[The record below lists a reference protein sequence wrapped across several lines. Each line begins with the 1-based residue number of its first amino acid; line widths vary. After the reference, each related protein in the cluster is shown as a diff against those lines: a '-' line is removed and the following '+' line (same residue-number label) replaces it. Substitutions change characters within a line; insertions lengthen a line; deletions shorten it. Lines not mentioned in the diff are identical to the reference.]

1 MIFDRLGL
9 TIYVALVFSRKD
21 NTLNTQKKKSDRVR
35 NRRDLAFFPEGCV
48 WLKEKIFIR
57 DLAFQAAQLGNF

>member
-21 NTLNTQKKKSDRVR
+21 NTLKKSDRVR
-35 NRRDLAFFPEGCV
+35 NRRDLVFFPEGCV
-48 WLKEKIFIR
+48 WLIEKLFIR
-57 DLAFQAAQLGNF
+57 DLAFQAVQLGNF